1 MSLQMS
7 QSDHANTM
15 VSRKGHVALR
25 NKLVHHFVHHF
36 IDEFDLSMVGS
47 CVRAQDYL
55 IEGYLRID
63 GSFEKLCTWMR
74 AMPMLKQ

>member
-1 MSLQMS
+1 
-7 QSDHANTM
+7 M

-55 IEGYLRID
+55 VDAEE
-63 GSFEKLCTWMR
+63 F
-74 AMPMLKQ
+74 